1 MHSSNA
7 FFLIPKIMRIDT
19 EEMWALFEA
28 GELTPETE
36 LTGHYEQPADD
47 ADVDSVLEEIKAAFA
62 EEQERQER
70 VKEANEPL

>member
-1 MHSSNA
+1 VGS
-7 FFLIPKIMRIDT
+7 I
-19 EEMWALFEA
+19 WC
-28 GELTPETE
+28 GELTLDTE
-36 LTGHYEQPADD
+36 LTGHYELPEDD

>member
-1 MHSSNA
+1 
-7 FFLIPKIMRIDT
+7 
-19 EEMWALFEA
+19 MWTLFEA

>member
-1 MHSSNA
+1 LTKTYYA
-7 FFLIPKIMRIDT
+7 
-19 EEMWALFEA
+19 EEMWTLFEA
-28 GELTPETE
+28 GELTVDTV
-36 LTGHYEQPADD
+36 LTGHYELPEDD